1 MSNKYQFGKIY
12 RLISTESNDTY
23 IGSTTLPL
31 KMRFWRHLALSKRI
45 STNNKLYS
53 EMNRIGLKTF
63 KIELLEDY
71 PCNDNKELIEREA
84 YYIKECSPTLN
95 TYMLS
100 TNK

>member
-1 MSNKYQFGKIY
+1 MNK
-12 RLISTESNDTY
+12 
-23 IGSTTLPL
+23 
-31 KMRFWRHLALSKRI
+31 
-45 STNNKLYS
+45 
-53 EMNRIGLKTF
+53 IGLKTF

-100 TNK
+100 NNK